1 MPGAGSG
8 RDDINTN
15 VPLGTVSSRKTY
27 QGGIAF
33 ASIFGLGLLGLAF
46 RRKVTRFR
54 NLLMIAYALLWGG
67 ALLGITACST
77 TTLGTAKTGI
87 TPTGSYWVTVTASQA
102 GKMVIP
108 PLIYNNYTAS
118 LIPGNG
124 DQMSLPYTIN
134 VTITN

>member
-1 MPGAGSG
+1 
-8 RDDINTN
+8 
-15 VPLGTVSSRKTY
+15 
-27 QGGIAF
+27 
-33 ASIFGLGLLGLAF
+33 
-46 RRKVTRFR
+46 
-54 NLLMIAYALLWGG
+54 MIAYALLWGG

-108 PLIYNNYTAS
+108 PLIYNNHTAS

>member
-1 MPGAGSG
+1 MT
-8 RDDINTN
+8 INTT
-15 VPLGTVSSRKTY
+15 VPLGTVSSLKTR

-33 ASIFGLGLLGLAF
+33 ASIFGLGLLGLTF
-46 RRKVTRFR
+46 RRKVSRFR
-54 NLLMIAYALLWGG
+54 NLLMVACALLWGG
-67 ALLGITACST
+67 TLLGITACNT
-77 TTLGTAKTGI
+77 TTLGTEKTGI
-87 TPTGSYWVTVTASQA
+87 TPAGTYWVTVTARQA
-102 GKMVIP
+102 GTMVIP

>member
-1 MPGAGSG
+1 MT
-8 RDDINTN
+8 ITTN

>member
-1 MPGAGSG
+1 MT
-8 RDDINTN
+8 INTN

-33 ASIFGLGLLGLAF
+33 ASLFGLGLLGLTF

-54 NLLMIAYALLWGG
+54 NVLMIAYALLWGG
-67 ALLGITACST
+67 TLLGISACST
-77 TTLGTAKTGI
+77 TTLGTPTATSGV
-87 TPTGSYWVTVTASQA
+87 TPTGTYWVTVSASQA
-102 GKMVIP
+102 GSMVIP
-108 PLIYNNYTAS
+108 PLIYNNYTAN